1 MRRLEKIVTNPPINL
16 LSNMPLPQPPN
27 SEAELQQRIT
37 NIAGLQ
43 VGELAEQCGIQ
54 VPENLRSHKGWLG
67 DLAERALGC
76 DAASL
81 PEPDFMA
88 LGIELKTLP
97 VNQKGLVQESTYI
110 CTVPLKNTAKHQWQT
125 SCVYKKL
132 RHVLWLPVQASPEIP
147 LAERHI
153 GTGLLWRAAENELSV
168 LKKDWEELMNI
179 ITLGNFESLSAQHG
193 DVLQIR
199 PKAANASVL
208 VDAVGPDGQLIQTLP
223 RGFYLRPHFT
233 NHLLEQHF
241 LKN

>member
-1 MRRLEKIVTNPPINL
+1 
-16 LSNMPLPQPPN
+16 MPLPQPPR
-27 SEAELQQRIT
+27 SEAELQQRIDA
-37 NIAGLQ
+37 IAGLQ
-43 VGELAEQCGIQ
+43 VHELAEQCGIH
-54 VPENLRSHKGWLG
+54 VPTDLRHHKGWLG

-81 PEPDFMA
+81 SEPDFMG

-97 VNQKGLVQESTYI
+97 VNQKGLLQESTYI
-110 CTVPLKNTAKHQWQT
+110 CSVPLKDTAKHQWQT

-147 LAERHI
+147 LAERYI
-153 GTGLLWRAAENELSV
+153 GTGLLWRASEAELAV
-168 LKKDWEELMNI
+168 LEQDWQELMSI
-179 ITLGNFESLSAQHG
+179 ITLGQFESLSAQHG

-199 PKAANASVL
+199 PKAANARVL
-208 VDAVGPDGQLIQTLP
+208 VDAIGPDGKLIQTLP

-241 LKN
+241 LAR

>member
-1 MRRLEKIVTNPPINL
+1 MPR
-16 LSNMPLPQPPN
+16 PLPPT
-27 SEAELQQRIT
+27 SEAELQQRLDA
-37 NIAGLQ
+37 IAGLT
-43 VGELAEQCGIQ
+43 VAELAMQLGVD
-54 VPENLRSHKGWLG
+54 VPADLRSHKGWLG

-81 PEPDFMA
+81 SAPDFTK

-97 VNQKGLVQESTYI
+97 VNNKGQVQESTYI
-110 CTVPLKNTAKHQWQT
+110 CTVPLKPSQQGHWLE

-132 RHVLWLPVQASPEIP
+132 RHVLWLPVQASAEIP

-153 GTGLLWRAAENELSV
+153 GSGLLWRAPEKELTA
-168 LKKDWEELMNI
+168 LAQDWEELMNVI
-179 ITLGNFESLSAQHG
+179 ALGKFESLSAQHG

-208 VDAVGPDGQLIQTLP
+208 VDAIGPDGKTIQTLP

-233 NHLLEQHF
+233 NQLLTEYF
-241 LKN
+241 LTN

>member
-1 MRRLEKIVTNPPINL
+1 MPR
-16 LSNMPLPQPPN
+16 PLPPT
-27 SEAELQQRIT
+27 SETELQQRLDS
-37 NIAGLQ
+37 IAGLT
-43 VGELAEQCGIQ
+43 VAELAEQLNID
-54 VPENLRSHKGWLG
+54 VPADLRHHKGWLG

-81 PEPDFMA
+81 SEPDFTK

-97 VNQKGLVQESTYI
+97 VNNKGQVQESTYI
-110 CTVPLKNTAKHQWQT
+110 CTVPLKPSQQGHWLE

-132 RHVLWLPVQASPEIP
+132 RHVLWLPVQASAEIP

-153 GTGLLWRAAENELSV
+153 GSGLLWRAPENKLTELAQ
-168 LKKDWEELMNI
+168 DWEELMSVI
-179 ITLGNFESLSAQHG
+179 ALGKFESLSAQHG

-208 VDAVGPDGQLIQTLP
+208 VEAIGPEGQTIQTLP

-233 NHLLEQHF
+233 NTVLTEHF
-241 LKN
+241 LSN

>member
-1 MRRLEKIVTNPPINL
+1 
-16 LSNMPLPQPPN
+16 MPLPLPPT
-27 SEAELQQRIT
+27 SEAELQQRIDA
-37 NIAGLQ
+37 IAGLQ
-43 VGELAEQCGIQ
+43 VGELADQYGIK
-54 VPENLRSHKGWLG
+54 VPNDLRSHKGWLG

-81 PEPDFMA
+81 SEPDFMA

-110 CTVPLKNTAKHQWQT
+110 CTVPLKNTAPRQWQT

-132 RHVLWLPVQASPEIP
+132 RHVLWLPVQASAEIP
-147 LAERHI
+147 LVERHI
-153 GTGLLWRAAENELSV
+153 GAGLLWRAPENELAA
-168 LKKDWEELMNI
+168 LKSDWEELMSI
-179 ITLGNFESLSAQHG
+179 ITLGKFESLSAQHG

-208 VDAVGPDGQLIQTLP
+208 VEAIGPGGKLIQTLP

-233 NHLLEQHF
+233 NHILEQNF
-241 LKN
+241 LAM

>member
-1 MRRLEKIVTNPPINL
+1 
-16 LSNMPLPQPPN
+16 MPLPQPPR
-27 SEAELQQRIT
+27 SEAELQQRIDA
-37 NIAGLQ
+37 IAGLQ
-43 VGELAEQCGIQ
+43 VQELAEQCGIQ
-54 VPENLRSHKGWLG
+54 VPADLRHHKGWLG

-81 PEPDFMA
+81 SEPDFMG

-97 VNQKGLVQESTYI
+97 VNQKGLLQESTYI
-110 CTVPLKNTAKHQWQT
+110 CSVPLKDTAKHQWQT

-147 LAERHI
+147 LAERYI
-153 GTGLLWRAAENELSV
+153 GTGLLWRASEAELAV
-168 LKKDWEELMNI
+168 LEQDWQELMSI
-179 ITLGNFESLSAQHG
+179 ITLGQFESLSAQHG

-199 PKAANASVL
+199 PKAANARVL
-208 VDAVGPDGQLIQTLP
+208 VDAIGPDGKLIQTLP

-241 LKN
+241 LAR

>member
-1 MRRLEKIVTNPPINL
+1 
-16 LSNMPLPQPPN
+16 MPLPQAPT
-27 SEAELQQRIT
+27 SEAELQQRIDA
-37 NIAGLQ
+37 IAGLQ
-43 VGELAEQCGIQ
+43 VAELAEQCGIH
-54 VPENLRSHKGWLG
+54 VPTDLRSHKGWLG

-81 PEPDFMA
+81 SEPDFMA

-97 VNQKGLVQESTYI
+97 VNSKGLVQESTYI
-110 CTVPLKNTAKHQWQT
+110 CTVPLKNTAQHQWRT

-153 GTGLLWRAAENELSV
+153 GTGLLWRAPENELAQ
-168 LKKDWEELMNI
+168 LEKDWQELMSI
-179 ITLGNFESLSAQHG
+179 ITLGEFESLSAQHG
-193 DVLQIR
+193 DALQIR

-208 VDAVGPDGQLIQTLP
+208 VEAIGPEGKSIQTLP

-233 NHLLEQHF
+233 NHLLKQHF
-241 LKN
+241 LSS